1 MFDNHNS
8 ISLVDKLEEYAEK
21 LVNIGKMETCCGLI
35 KDIKRFPR
43 VPLGQLPRELYSLCF
58 STGKGSSCL
67 AQPDIAKTDLVKNL
81 QFVLNKGEGIE
92 DSMAWVLSFPG
103 YRQCSFPGT

>member
-1 MFDNHNS
+1 
-8 ISLVDKLEEYAEK
+8 
-21 LVNIGKMETCCGLI
+21 
-35 KDIKRFPR
+35 
-43 VPLGQLPRELYSLCF
+43 
-58 STGKGSSCL
+58 L